1 MSGIET
7 TKILYSRLLV
17 KRIIII
23 LFLVNKTRPQV
34 GNDEKWAKKTSFDK
48 IMVKYMNLNYKR
60 RLKNCV

>member
-34 GNDEKWAKKTSFDK
+34 GNDEK
-48 IMVKYMNLNYKR
+48 
-60 RLKNCV
+60 